1 MGRLLGKPYV
11 VLINGHRPASD
22 AIITMDEGRLRFST
36 ARHTARLFV
45 DASRYPMIHKIHFV
59 LTLSDGISCP
69 FNFLTYISKMS
80 HLFICKKTTTSGFQM
95 WDCHPLWTSGSR
107 VINWSLWRWKDVTL
121 FKMSMILLTSISAR
135 PILFWSLQ
143 ISNLRT
149 ITWLHLLVLLALF
162 SLALPLSTIAIPRRR
177 FLDQFEE
184 PQQRLLVSEPGK
196 IRQGWCLL

>member
-69 FNFLTYISKMS
+69 FNLLTYISKMS
-80 HLFICKKTTTSGFQM
+80 HLFFCKKNY
-95 WDCHPLWTSGSR
+95 HLR
-107 VINWSLWRWKDVTL
+107 
-121 FKMSMILLTSISAR
+121 
-135 PILFWSLQ
+135 
-143 ISNLRT
+143 ISNVGLSSSLNFRIQGHKLKLVEVEGCHT
-149 ITWLHLLVLLALF
+149 VQNVYDSLDIHISQTYSLLINANQQPQDYYMVASTRFTSSVL
-162 SLALPLSTIAIPRRR
+162 TCIAT
-177 FLDQFEE
+177 FHY
-184 PQQRLLVSEPGK
+184 SNS
-196 IRQGWCLL
+196 